1 MKTCFYLIQI
11 LVRSTIIS
19 TQSVFTISNFFF
31 MFMNLTGV
39 FWKTCIAWCAKHYKT
54 YFISWLNIKACV
66 MSWSVAVTGKP
77 YPGFCYSSI
86 TRQAW
91 VFLLPPGWDAS
102 PSQCY
107 TPTLNSLAA
116 TCTPVWRKALGTL
129 NTKHNGNSNQTPP
142 NQRFNLVKQWL
153 CTSVI
158 ILGAFLCRALQNSNM
173 KWPNSALWPE
183 QLFFVFLFGTE
194 PICKIFSRGKF

>member
-1 MKTCFYLIQI
+1 MSFEIHVLLDVWNTTRHTLYHDLILKPVSCQWLLQANLI
-11 LVRSTIIS
+11 LV
-19 TQSVFTISNFFF
+19 SVTVA
-31 MFMNLTGV
+31 LGD
-39 FWKTCIAWCAKHYKT
+39 KPE
-54 YFISWLNIKACV
+54 YF
-66 MSWSVAVTGKP
+66 
-77 YPGFCYSSI
+77 YSS
-86 TRQAW
+86 A
-91 VFLLPPGWDAS
+91 GWDAS